1 MTLTNMTLEEFDTH
15 VRIGQSNIKD
25 KWDVLIR
32 LASEKEEKE
41 KYALLRNEEL
51 ANHINHC
58 IEVKANIKIK

>member
-1 MTLTNMTLEEFDTH
+1 MTLEQFDTH

-32 LASEKEEKE
+32 LASEEKE